1 MKHIHT
7 RFLSLILAVVIILA
21 CFSSVPA
28 YSVNAAT
35 NDIPEDAASYN
46 GHRYKLYNDADTW
59 QKAEE
64 KCEQRGGHLATFS
77 SKEENDFV
85 YSYIKSQN
93 VKSAY
98 FGFTDSATE
107 GTWTWVT
114 GESVVYTNWSSGEPN
129 GENPKEDY
137 AMFYYKFQD
146 GKWNDGDFGGIT
158 VNGGKYYICEWDGN
172 VPDKENFSCL
182 SDLECV
188 DEGYYTGNMGDAR
201 VYKLDATPFNGYHP
215 LGYHNQTSGNGNIG
229 VDGTVYENGF
239 EVWIARWNFGDN
251 ISWAYRTFKL
261 GGNYHTLTGSSGI
274 IKSYNTTNY
283 DVTAYFYS
291 GDDLLYSF
299 QMTPSSNQLD
309 FSIDVSGVNELKVLV
324 QDNIKTSGGT
334 SYALYNLF
342 LDGSSIDHYT
352 KENFNEFF
360 ARNKLQNI
368 HELCDYES
376 IGYAIL
382 QSSSSFQINW
392 NTCIQAFCNKDFID
406 LSKLKFQPQY
416 YYETVLLQSIA
427 KTKLNDD
434 YLEALASEAKNL
446 LIDAAD
452 VFLTLDSDFNSYDD
466 LYETKLNEATDLFG
480 GTSPEVHKLY
490 KAYGKYT
497 SAENFYDDVK
507 FVYDS
512 YKEINGTCGDFLTAL
527 NNYEISQS
535 VSAELI
541 LALEYVRDSIQ
552 TEASKENQY
561 LVKAID
567 EVLKQTRQSRDA
579 SMKDFIG
586 KTAKEQVLGFVIS
599 VAKDIVSPIATG
611 FDLESVGADTVI
623 TISDTLFP
631 TSMSSD
637 SCCKIYADYAFEY
650 VYQEALN
657 RALSSNDESKAPIV
671 VGLYDLLSNTY
682 MHEIEVA
689 KILASQIYKDGL
701 INCLRNL
708 FSYKSDYKYVTEC
721 IQAYKADLYAIT
733 KERTAA
739 LTEYGFAV
747 GLQQPITVVC
757 YQNGKVIYYH
767 ETSVPTGTCY
777 KPEVDT
783 ERFAQM
789 LGMNVDINAFYTDS
803 ALTIMYDSTRS
814 VNAPLTLFCNVS
826 LSARNSSE
834 KQMVDYSTGI
844 VVANHSEAD
853 STMLRTQQMLS
864 GSTYD
869 SISSNLGTENFSLYD
884 ITMTRQNSPIQPSTQ
899 VQVKIPLLINDA
911 QKVGKVYRVE
921 NGQFSDMKSY
931 IEDDYYCFN
940 TTHFSEYVVSLIP
953 ITSKEESCENDPNRC
968 PSIIFTDA
976 PSYGNW
982 AHAGIDYCVSHGLMN
997 GVGKGQFD
1005 PNGTLTRAML
1015 VTVLYRVQGEP
1026 DVSGLENPFE
1036 DVPDG
1041 MWYTEPIIWAASKQ
1055 VVNGTSASI
1064 FEPDAP
1070 ITREQIAA
1078 ILYRYAKEVEG
1089 ADVSASAA
1097 LDGFADAA
1105 SVSAYARTPLGWASA
1120 LGYIKGSNEN
1130 GTLLLNPQ
1138 GNATR
1143 AEVATILMRY
1153 LER

>member
-1 MKHIHT
+1 MKRRIIT
-7 RFLSLILAVVIILA
+7 LVFLLCLFLGIFPSSVLASTSVSGICGENLYWNFDENSGTLTITGYGNMTNYESDLKVPWFSYKASRIKYIMLPDGLTSIGSYAFDGCQKLQNISIPNGVTKIWNHAFSACSALTDVTLPPNIRLIGSWAFNNCKNLYSIRIPYGVEHLSFTSFRGCSNLSSIILPDSITSIGDWA
-21 CFSSVPA
+21 LYHCPSLKSIIIPKSVSSIGKNALGMYDNKGKVDSYEGFTIYGYA
-28 YSVNAAT
+28 ETAAETYSREYGHKF
-35 NDIPEDAASYN
+35 IPLD
-46 GHRYKLYNDADTW
+46 
-59 QKAEE
+59 
-64 KCEQRGGHLATFS
+64 
-77 SKEENDFV
+77 SKE
-85 YSYIKSQN
+85 S
-93 VKSAY
+93 
-98 FGFTDSATE
+98 
-107 GTWTWVT
+107 
-114 GESVVYTNWSSGEPN
+114 
-129 GENPKEDY
+129 
-137 AMFYYKFQD
+137 
-146 GKWNDGDFGGIT
+146 
-158 VNGGKYYICEWDGN
+158 
-172 VPDKENFSCL
+172 
-182 SDLECV
+182 
-188 DEGYYTGNMGDAR
+188 
-201 VYKLDATPFNGYHP
+201 
-215 LGYHNQTSGNGNIG
+215 
-229 VDGTVYENGF
+229 
-239 EVWIARWNFGDN
+239 
-251 ISWAYRTFKL
+251 
-261 GGNYHTLTGSSGI
+261 
-274 IKSYNTTNY
+274 
-283 DVTAYFYS
+283 
-291 GDDLLYSF
+291 
-299 QMTPSSNQLD
+299 
-309 FSIDVSGVNELKVLV
+309 
-324 QDNIKTSGGT
+324 
-334 SYALYNLF
+334 
-342 LDGSSIDHYT
+342 
-352 KENFNEFF
+352 FNEFF
-360 ARNKLQNI
+360 TRTKLQNI

-452 VFLTLDSDFNSYDD
+452 VFLTLDSDLNSYDD

-657 RALSSNDESKAPIV
+657 RALSSNDESKAAIV

-834 KQMVDYSTGI
+834 MQMVDYSTGI

-1055 VVNGTSASI
+1055 VVNGTSAAT